1 MDQINSNPHFNTSRL
16 YQSYQ
21 SQPKPATPATAAG
34 VSKATELPS
43 STQSHKANNDYSTL
57 FDDDALLKLQSNLEA
72 IAQMAEQ
79 SLKRIDA

>member
-16 YQSYQ
+16 YQNYQ
-21 SQPKPATPATAAG
+21 SQTKPSTPAPAEDLGKAAEL
-34 VSKATELPS
+34 SASSRSQATDG
-43 STQSHKANNDYSTL
+43 DYSTM

-79 SLKRIDA
+79 SLKQIDA